1 MDDQVQEADPSPPAP
16 IVKLTLH
23 GAGLSFERDL
33 PQETAL
39 AVINVVMGGQTTPR
53 TSPIVAHPP
62 AGRGTSQSLREYMA
76 EVEASRNPEKILAI
90 GAYLIA
96 SGQEGFTRDQVK
108 SQFQSA
114 GEPVPGNY
122 PRDFT
127 LTVAAGWIAERP
139 GSPGQYYVTNTG
151 QKALDERFPKDT
163 RRSITRARQPRRR
176 GRPKKNETAAE

>member
-1 MDDQVQEADPSPPAP
+1 MEDELQEADAAPPAP
-16 IVKLTLH
+16 TVKLTLN

-33 PQETAL
+33 PQEAAL
-39 AVINVVMGGQTTPR
+39 AVINVVMGSQSAPR
-53 TSPIVAHPP
+53 ASSIAAHPP
-62 AGRGTSQSLREYMA
+62 ADRVTSQSLREYMA

-90 GAYLIA
+90 GAYLMA
-96 SGQEGFTRDQVK
+96 SGQDAFTRDQVK

-151 QKALDERFPKDT
+151 RKALNDQFPKDT

-176 GRPKKNETAAE
+176 GRTKKNETAPE